1 MNISK
6 IVKIAIFPKQKKISD
21 KSDVVLNF
29 CQSL

>member
-21 KSDVVLNF
+21 KSDVLNF